1 MTTEQAVQV
10 SGHDCSPL
18 DPRYVRRLQP
28 DQSGGYTATI
38 HEFPGCI
45 AEGDTAEEAIANLES
60 TAQSWILSAEA
71 NGYPVAPP
79 VDFDGAS
86 GKIALR
92 ISRRLHRQAAE
103 RADME
108 GVSLNQFIGNAL
120 ASYLG
125 QQDGM
130 ARLVKELD
138 NTLQRTIHAVHVSI
152 YRVQEQT
159 SAGVYLPKMFDA
171 YFGEVK
177 EIASATGSVA
187 ITNRNVGYLN
197 ASQ

>member
-10 SGHDCSPL
+10 HGHDCSPL
-18 DPRYVRRLQP
+18 DSRYVRRLQP
-28 DQSGGYTATI
+28 DPSGGYTATI

-45 AEGDTAEEAIANLES
+45 AEGDTAEEALANLES

-86 GKIALR
+86 GKVALR
-92 ISRRLHRQAAE
+92 ISRRLHQLAAE

-125 QQDGM
+125 QKDSM
-130 ARLVKELD
+130 ERLVKELD
-138 NTLQRTIHAVHVSI
+138 ATLQRTLQVVYASMHS
-152 YRVQEQT
+152 VQVLRST
-159 SAGVYLPKMFDA
+159 GHYIPKVFEKYTPDMNKTVF
-171 YFGEVK
+171 
-177 EIASATGSVA
+177 ATGSFALSGQPFVS
-187 ITNRNVGYLN
+187 LK
-197 ASQ
+197 